1 MALPKVQGRQAR
13 ALDAA
18 DSLGLSARDR
28 RRLEAA
34 QVWQWIVTLQAFAGM
49 VDLSHRT
56 IANDLTA
63 RDRSRRARWPEFRKV
78 GRRWLTTTDAI
89 RAWHDAI
96 DPASLSPA
104 VARAIERAKA
114 S

>member
-1 MALPKVQGRQAR
+1 MTAH
-13 ALDAA
+13 
-18 DSLGLSARDR
+18 
-28 RRLEAA
+28 LEP
-34 QVWQWIVTLQAFAGM
+34 WIVTLQAFAGM

-78 GRRWLTTTDAI
+78 GRRRWLTTTDAI

>member
-1 MALPKVQGRQAR
+1 VSREVLVSLATFAHMVGRAPGTVR
-13 ALDAA
+13 NAIT
-18 DSLGLSARDR
+18 SRD
-28 RRLEAA
+28 LA
-34 QVWQWIVTLQAFAGM
+34 
-49 VDLSHRT
+49 
-56 IANDLTA
+56 
-63 RDRSRRARWPEFRKV
+63 RRAQWPEFRRAPGGAWV
-78 GRRWLTTTDAI
+78 TTTDAI